1 MKTRPRVLLLSATS
15 GAGHVRAAQALEKA
29 FLARRDCAVEHI
41 DALQYVSKLFQRV
54 YDKAYISMVRRAP
67 ELMGVLYE
75 RTDRPWLHPRRRL
88 ALDRLNTRPMIRL
101 LKRIQPDLCVAT
113 HFLPAEIIAWL
124 IAKRKLRAHNAIVV
138 TDYDVHAM
146 WLCRTVDRY
155 YVAIDEAAEYLAR
168 IGVPREKLR
177 VTGIPIDPLFAAPV
191 NRSDARKQLGLD
203 SNAIVI
209 LISAGGYGIG
219 PVEQLVKDLLAL
231 QRSWQ
236 IVAIA
241 GKSEKT
247 RKRLEELVK
256 EAGKLPS
263 GAPQL
268 CPLGF
273 TTEMDKYMAA
283 ADLMVGKA
291 GGLTTSEALARG
303 LPMALIE
310 PIPGQEERNA
320 DHLLE
325 AGAAIRCNNLPAA
338 AWKIA
343 ALLDDS
349 PRFTRMK
356 DAARNLGRPGAA
368 AAIAEDALRL
378 LD

>member
-1 MKTRPRVLLLSATS
+1 MKMKPRVLLLSATS

-29 FLARRDCAVEHI
+29 FLARGDCVVEHI
-41 DALQYVSKLFQRV
+41 DALQYVSRLFQRV
-54 YDKAYISMVRRAP
+54 YDKAYISMVRHAP
-67 ELMGVLYE
+67 ELMGLLYE

-88 ALDRLNTRPMIRL
+88 ALDRLNTGPMIRM
-101 LKRIQPDLCVAT
+101 LKRVQPDLCVAT

-124 IAKRKLRAHNAIVV
+124 IAKRQLRAHNAIVV

-146 WLCRTVDRY
+146 WLVRTVDRY

-177 VTGIPIDPLFAAPV
+177 VTGIPVDPLFATPV
-191 NRSDARKQLGLD
+191 NRSAARKQLGFD
-203 SNAIVI
+203 AAATVI

-231 QRSWQ
+231 QRPWQ
-236 IVAIA
+236 IAAIA

-247 RKRLEELVK
+247 HKRLEELAK

-263 GAPQL
+263 GSPRL
-268 CPLGF
+268 CPVGF

-325 AGAAIRCNNLPAA
+325 AGAAIRCNNLPVA

-349 PRFTRMK
+349 TRWARIRE
-356 DAARNLGRPGAA
+356 AAKNLGRPDAA

>member
-1 MKTRPRVLLLSATS
+1 MKTKPRVLLLSATS

-29 FLARRDCAVEHI
+29 FVARGDCAVEHI
-41 DALQYVSKLFQRV
+41 DALQYVSRLFQRV

-67 ELMGVLYE
+67 ELMGVLYD
-75 RTDRPWLHPRRRL
+75 RTDQPWQHPRRRL
-88 ALDRLNTRPMIRL
+88 ALDRLNTGPMIRM
-101 LKRIQPDLCVAT
+101 LKRVQPDLCVAT

-124 IAKRKLRAHNAIVV
+124 IAKKKLRAHNTIVV

-168 IGVPREKLR
+168 IGVPREKLH
-177 VTGIPIDPLFAAPV
+177 VTGIPVDPLFAITV
-191 NRSDARKQLGLD
+191 NRSDARKELGLD
-203 SNAIVI
+203 AAAPMI

-231 QRSWQ
+231 DRPWQ
-236 IVAIA
+236 IAAIA

-247 RKRLEELVK
+247 RKRLEELAK
-256 EAGKLPS
+256 GAGKLSS
-263 GAPQL
+263 GSPRL
-268 CPLGF
+268 CPVGF

>member
-1 MKTRPRVLLLSATS
+1 
-15 GAGHVRAAQALEKA
+15 
-29 FLARRDCAVEHI
+29 
-41 DALQYVSKLFQRV
+41 
-54 YDKAYISMVRRAP
+54 
-67 ELMGVLYE
+67 
-75 RTDRPWLHPRRRL
+75 
-88 ALDRLNTRPMIRL
+88 MIRL

-124 IAKRKLRAHNAIVV
+124 IAKRELLAHNAIVV

-155 YVAIDEAAEYLAR
+155 YVAIDEAKEYLAR
-168 IGVPREKLR
+168 IGVPREKLL
-177 VTGIPIDPLFAAPV
+177 VTGIPVDPLFAAPV
-191 NRSDARKQLGLD
+191 SRSDARKQLGLD
-203 SNAIVI
+203 ATASVI

-231 QRSWQ
+231 QRPWQ

-247 RKRLEELVK
+247 KKRLEEMAR
-256 EAGKLPS
+256 EAGKLQS
-263 GAPQL
+263 GSPRL
-268 CPLGF
+268 CAVGF
-273 TTEMDKYMAA
+273 TSEMDKYMAA

-291 GGLTTSEALARG
+291 GGLTTSEALARA

-343 ALLDDS
+343 ALLDDAK
-349 PRFTRMK
+349 RLARMR
-356 DAARNLGRPGAA
+356 DAASGLGKPGAA
-368 AAIAEDALRL
+368 ARIAEDAIRL